1 MDQKSLLKELFFC
14 LFLLLILSNTNLAL
28 GEGIVRNTNF
38 SDREKY
44 HYHAVPS
51 GEKIDQPKEFI
62 EIELFGSSGGL
73 EYMEKVSSSES
84 IETISIKMNKEG
96 RFISGLRHVSNQ
108 QNERVSEERIW
119 TDEKRVYVKRD
130 LERTSRLKQIDIPTG
145 KTVAVNGSLL
155 ILLRSFPF
163 KADEKWNILMVD
175 FSGYSIPVAVRQSGI
190 ENIIVPAGKFECY
203 RMQVVVGLP
212 IIKPTLIYWLTTDK
226 PHFLVKNIGKR
237 GPFTSA
243 YVTYLV
249 SKE

>member
-1 MDQKSLLKELFFC
+1 MDQKPLLKELLFY

-28 GEGIVRNTNF
+28 GEGIVRHLSF

-62 EIELFGSSGGL
+62 EVGLSGSRGDL
-73 EYMEKVSSSES
+73 EYMEKISSSES

-108 QNERVSEERIW
+108 QDERVSEERIW

-130 LERTSRLKQIDIPTG
+130 LERASRLKQIDIPTD
-145 KTVAVNGSLL
+145 KAVAVNGSLL

-163 KADEKWNILMVD
+163 KEDEKWNILMVD
-175 FSGYSIPVAVRQSGI
+175 FSGYSITVAVRQSGI

-237 GPFTSA
+237 GPFTST
-243 YVTYLV
+243 YVTTLV